1 MHQDNVCA
9 CFLFVSGR
17 GLWCWVGPC
26 VRDRDLSVLEGMMS
40 QHQNLKS
47 KIDNKSKTFVHC
59 VEMGKMLLAARNP
72 AAEEVDTYSN
82 TEPFVHTLKHAN
94 AYMKPGKLKKSY

>member
-17 GLWCWVGPC
+17 GSWCWAGPC
-26 VRDRDLSVLEGMMS
+26 VRVRDLSVLDGMMS

-47 KIDNKSKTFVHC
+47 KIDNKSKNFVHC

-72 AAEEVDTYSN
+72 AAEEVHTNSN
-82 TEPFVHTLKHAN
+82 TEPSMCT
-94 AYMKPGKLKKSY
+94 P

>member
-1 MHQDNVCA
+1 MVRLKPITVDNVHQGNVSV
-9 CFLFVSGR
+9 CFLFASGR

-26 VRDRDLSVLEGMMS
+26 ERVRDLSVLEGMMS

-47 KIDNKSKTFVHC
+47 KMENKSKNFVHC

-72 AAEEVDTYSN
+72 AAEEVHTYS
-82 TEPFVHTLKHAN
+82 HTKI
-94 AYMKPGKLKKSY
+94 

>member
-1 MHQDNVCA
+1 MCA

-17 GLWCWVGPC
+17 GSLCWAGPC
-26 VRDRDLSVLEGMMS
+26 VRVRDLSVLDGMMS

-47 KIDNKSKTFVHC
+47 KIDNKSKNFVHC

-72 AAEEVDTYSN
+72 AAEEVHTYSN
-82 TEPFVHTLKHAN
+82 TEPSMYTLKMCKHIH
-94 AYMKPGKLKKSY
+94 GTELKLIR